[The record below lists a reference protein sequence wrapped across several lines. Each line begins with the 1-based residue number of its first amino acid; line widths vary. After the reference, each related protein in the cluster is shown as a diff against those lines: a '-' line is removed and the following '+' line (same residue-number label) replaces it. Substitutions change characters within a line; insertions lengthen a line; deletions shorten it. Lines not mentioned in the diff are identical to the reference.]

1 MDIFDLDVND
11 FEKKID
17 ELLENITVEDLLE
30 ELIDNGLTIDE
41 YDSECYYIEED
52 LNNIWIHKIRTSN
65 IKEKVNMFLRR
76 NGKINLLEAA

>member
-1 MDIFDLDVND
+1 MDIFDLDVNN

-17 ELLENITVEDLLE
+17 ELLENITVDDLLE
-30 ELIDNGLTIDE
+30 ELIDNGLAIDE

-65 IKEKVNMFLRR
+65 IKEKVNMLLRR

>member
-17 ELLENITVEDLLE
+17 ELLKNITVEDLLE